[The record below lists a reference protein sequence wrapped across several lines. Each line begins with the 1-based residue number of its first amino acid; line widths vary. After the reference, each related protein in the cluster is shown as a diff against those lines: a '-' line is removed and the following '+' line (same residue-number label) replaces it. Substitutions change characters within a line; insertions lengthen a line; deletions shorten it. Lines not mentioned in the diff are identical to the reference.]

1 MEQKILNKTYIA
13 LPCNNG
19 LPRNNGFK
27 GNGKFTW
34 DYNPI
39 RRGFVCS
46 GCKKEL
52 VKFEV
57 IAANL

>member
-13 LPCNNG
+13 LPC
-19 LPRNNGFK
+19 NNGFK